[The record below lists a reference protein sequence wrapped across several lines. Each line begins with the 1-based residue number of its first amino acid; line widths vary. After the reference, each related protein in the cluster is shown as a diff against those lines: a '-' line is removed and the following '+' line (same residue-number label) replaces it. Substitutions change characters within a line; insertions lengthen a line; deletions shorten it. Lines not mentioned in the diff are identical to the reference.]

1 MKLKELII
9 EISYNCNLSC
19 IMCGFG
25 QQAFDIHNF
34 MTFEMFKKIVDELAN
49 KTDIIRLNGR
59 GESVI
64 HPDFEK
70 MLDYVG
76 QNFTDKQINLFT
88 NLSYHKND
96 IIEKFIKYNVQLFIS
111 IDSNIKS
118 ELETIRKGSNY
129 NIILN
134 NLQQLQ
140 TINKRPFIV
149 FTIQELNIDRIK
161 SIANF
166 ALVNNCHILYNT
178 VRRDTGIEKF
188 ENIVKQN
195 IDNIKQQFLQVES
208 IYKNT
213 KLSFFYPNQIAGIKI
228 GLNKTTKTHG
238 EYIECPLLDKELC
251 ILYDG
256 DVTPCNMF
264 NPYIYGNIKNEN
276 IENIWNGQKRIEFI
290 KNHKSHYY
298 CKNCANL
305 GM

>member
-25 QQAFDIHNF
+25 QQEFDKQNF
-34 MTFEMFKKIVDELAN
+34 MTLATFKKIVNELAN

-76 QNFTDKQINLFT
+76 HNFTDKQINLFT
-88 NLSYHKND
+88 NLSYHKNE

-111 IDSNIKS
+111 IDSNIKN
-118 ELETIRKGSNY
+118 ELETIRKGANY
-129 NIILN
+129 NLIIN

-140 TINKRPFIV
+140 KINKRPFIV

-166 ALVNNCHILYNT
+166 ALINDCHILYNT

-188 ENIVKQN
+188 ENIVKEN
-195 IDNIKQQFLQVES
+195 IDNIKQQFLQVENL
-208 IYKNT
+208 YKNT
-213 KLSFFYPNQIAGIKI
+213 KLSYFYPNQIAGIEI

-238 EYIECPLLDKELC
+238 EYLECPLLDNELC

-256 DVTPCNMF
+256 EVTPCNMF
-264 NPYIYGNIKNEN
+264 NPYIYGNIKNESF
-276 IENIWNGQKRIEFI
+276 ENIWKGQKRIEFI